1 MSEQPPDEPRS
12 WAPPGP
18 PPASSSDPSATEASF
33 GPPTQPAGPGGPAG
47 PEAPFDPYR
56 FGPPAH
62 PIDPAYAPPGYVPP
76 PPTGPPADFGGAQQF
91 PSGPSGYPPAP
102 GAQTFGPGPYGQPD
116 YGQPQYGQP
125 PYGQPQYGQP
135 PYGQPQYGQPPTYGQ
150 PPVQPTYGQPQY
162 GQPYG
167 FAAPVNPYGPPKT
180 SNGLAVTG
188 LVLGI
193 IALVFSW
200 VPFFD
205 GLVIIPAIIFAIIG
219 INAAKRL
226 GGIGKTMGIV
236 GLCLALAAS
245 VICIA
250 ISAWV
255 LSNCSTQTDAF
266 GDRSTHCSIDGNED

>member
-1 MSEQPPDEPRS
+1 V
-12 WAPPGP
+12 
-18 PPASSSDPSATEASF
+18 
-33 GPPTQPAGPGGPAG
+33 
-47 PEAPFDPYR
+47 PFDPYR
-56 FGPPAH
+56 FGAPAH

-76 PPTGPPADFGGAQQF
+76 PASTPPDPGGTPQF
-91 PSGPSGYPPAP
+91 PAGVSSYPPA
-102 GAQTFGPGPYGQPD
+102 AQGQSFGPGQYGQPG
-116 YGQPQYGQP
+116 YGQQPQYGQP
-125 PYGQPQYGQP
+125 PYGQPE
-135 PYGQPQYGQPPTYGQ
+135 YGQPQYGQPQYGQ
-150 PPVQPTYGQPQY
+150 PQYGQPQYGQPQYGQPQYGQPQYGQPQY

-167 FAAPVNPYGPPKT
+167 YAAPVNPYGQPKPN
-180 SNGLAVTG
+180 NGLAVTG

-205 GLVIIPAIIFAIIG
+205 GLIIIPAIIFAIIG

-226 GGIGKTMGIV
+226 GGIGKTMAIV

-255 LSNCSTQTDAF
+255 LSNCSTRTDAF
-266 GDRSTHCSIDGNED
+266 GDRSTHCSIDGNDD